1 MTNTPVTHR
10 PVTHAPVTHPALRT
24 AARVAAILLPVLVLA
39 IAAWQYRWMSDDG
52 FINLRIVHNLGTGH
66 GPVFNAGERVEA
78 STSPLWVGVLF
89 LADLLLP
96 LRLEWV
102 AVVTGIVLTLAGL
115 TMMSAGAARLHE
127 RGAREWLV
135 PAGAV
140 VLVAIAPSWKFASS
154 GLENGLTVA
163 WIGACTL
170 ALAPWAREPGRRLG
184 LGTALLI
191 GLGPVVRPELT
202 ILTLAL
208 LGVVLAFEL
217 GASWRRRISIVAVA
231 LAVPVLYEIFRMGYF
246 AALVPNS
253 ALAKEAARPYWSAG
267 WTYLRHA
274 VDPYWLWIPL
284 VVLALGAYLPLV
296 VRATSRRARWATAAF
311 AIAGVLDALYV
322 VRVGGD
328 FMQARLLLPALAM
341 VCAPVA
347 VVPLRRTTAAALLV
361 VPWAIVAMATLRS
374 GDDAPQAYGPA
385 TRNAVT
391 LSDFGFEPGGPGLAW
406 FDGSGVWFID
416 HRLPGTPSRHDPT
429 VSNYGIGIE
438 GYALR
443 DTYLLDLLGL
453 GDAFTS
459 HLRLDRRGTV
469 AHEKPLPFPWIVART
484 LQPGTPVTEAD
495 FRLPSLFFARLLDR
509 PGNQPFAQRV
519 ADARVALRC
528 APIRDFLD
536 HVTKPLTV
544 GQFFDNL
551 GSATANHSFR
561 IPPEPR
567 EARRLLC

>member
-1 MTNTPVTHR
+1 MTTTTATTTVPR
-10 PVTHAPVTHPALRT
+10 AAVTHPALRT
-24 AARVAAILLPVLVLA
+24 ATRVAAILLPVVVLA

-52 FINLRIVHNLGTGH
+52 FINLRIVHNLGAGH

-89 LADLLLP
+89 LADVVLP

-102 AVVTGIVLTLAGL
+102 AVLTGIALTLAGL

-127 RGAREWLV
+127 RDTREWLV

-140 VLVAIAPSWKFASS
+140 VLIAIAPSWKFASS

-163 WIGACTL
+163 WIGGCVL
-170 ALAPWAREPGRRLG
+170 ALAGWAREPERRLALGTAVLLG
-184 LGTALLI
+184 LGPL
-191 GLGPVVRPELT
+191 VRPELT

-208 LGVVLAFEL
+208 LGVVTALER
-217 GASWRRRISIVAVA
+217 GASWRRRIALVAVA
-231 LAVPVLYEIFRMGYF
+231 FAVPVLYQIFRMGYY

-274 VDPYWLWIPL
+274 VNPYWLWIPL
-284 VVLALGAYLPLV
+284 AVLALGAYLPLLL
-296 VRATSRRARWATAAF
+296 RGTSPRTRWTTAAF
-311 AIAGVLDALYV
+311 AIAGLLDALYI

-328 FMQARLLLPALAM
+328 FMQARLLLPALTM

-347 VVPLRRTTAAALLV
+347 VIPLRRATAAALLV
-361 VPWAIVAMATLRS
+361 VPWAVVAMATLRS
-374 GDDAPQAYGPA
+374 GDDAPQAYGPG

-391 LSDFGFEPGGPGLAW
+391 LADFGFEPGGPALRW

-416 HRLPGTPSRHDPT
+416 HRLPGTPSSHDPT
-429 VSNYGIGIE
+429 VSNYGIGVE

-484 LQPGTPVTEAD
+484 LQPGTPATAAD
-495 FRLPSLFFARLLDR
+495 FRLPPLFFARPLDR
-509 PGNQPFAQRV
+509 PANQSFPQRV
-519 ADARVALRC
+519 ADARVALQC
-528 APIRDFLD
+528 APIREFLD

-551 GSATANHSFR
+551 GSAPANHSFR

-567 EARRLLC
+567 EARRRLC